1 MSKILNALAMLLVI
15 AAIVFA
21 SGCANQSTNTQNAS
35 TAVTPT
41 ETPATEVTTAETP
54 SENVTETPTENVTE
68 APTENM
74 TATPTENV
82 TANTPVPTV
91 ATNGTNL
98 NSVQRHQLVAQQ
110 QAQQQQSNS
119 TLAVTPNNY

>member
-1 MSKILNALAMLLVI
+1 LVI

-41 ETPATEVTTAETP
+41 GTPATEVTTAETP
-54 SENVTETPTENVTE
+54 ATENVTE

-74 TATPTENV
+74 TASSTGNV
-82 TANTPVPTV
+82 TANTSVPTV
-91 ATNGTNL
+91 AANGTNL
-98 NSVQRHQLVAQQ
+98 NSVQRHALVAQQ
-110 QAQQQQSNS
+110 QAQQQQSNTS
-119 TLAVTPNNY
+119 IKATDNESV